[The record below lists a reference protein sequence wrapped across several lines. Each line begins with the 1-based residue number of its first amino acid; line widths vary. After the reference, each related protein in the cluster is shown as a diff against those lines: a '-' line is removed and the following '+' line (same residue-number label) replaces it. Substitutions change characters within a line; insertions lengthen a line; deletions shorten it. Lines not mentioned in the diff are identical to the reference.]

1 MMLLQLRHG
10 SNPEYEAEKK
20 AEQEK
25 REKAIGLLTY
35 LGQSAKDTQGM
46 LAPLYI
52 AVQFSHLAT
61 LIIILQHLDSQGEQD
76 KIGQREER

>member
-1 MMLLQLRHG
+1 MSSGFAVLHFITVIVMMLLQLRHG

-52 AVQFSHLAT
+52 AV
-61 LIIILQHLDSQGEQD
+61 
-76 KIGQREER
+76 

>member
-1 MMLLQLRHG
+1 MWLFCDWSLLFSTVLFLLLQLRQG

-35 LGQSAKDTQGM
+35 LGQSARDTQSM
-46 LAPLYI
+46 LQPSLSI
-52 AVQFSHLAT
+52 NF
-61 LIIILQHLDSQGEQD
+61 
-76 KIGQREER
+76 